1 MQDRQDDERG
11 NLLPDINLVP
21 GQQVADRNVMT
32 SITSACTA
40 PDTDV
45 VYLVPDHD
53 VPDRGACLRVKPTKN
68 NQAKGVRWAKDYVLG
83 DKVKVADAA
92 G

>member
-1 MQDRQDDERG
+1 
-11 NLLPDINLVP
+11 
-21 GQQVADRNVMT
+21 MT

-40 PDTDV
+40 PTPVLFAWFPITDI
-45 VYLVPDHD
+45 
-53 VPDRGACLRVKPTKN
+53 PDRGACLRVKPTKN

-83 DKVKVADAA
+83 GEVEVAAVA